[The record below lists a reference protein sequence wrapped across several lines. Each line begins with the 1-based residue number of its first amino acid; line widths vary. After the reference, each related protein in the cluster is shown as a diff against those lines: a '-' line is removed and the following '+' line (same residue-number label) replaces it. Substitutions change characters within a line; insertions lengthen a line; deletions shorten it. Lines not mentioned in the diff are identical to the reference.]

1 MPHLDA
7 ETARQIK
14 QSDLTYGA
22 PFRKN
27 SSWFLMVVEAL
38 LLVYALVTG
47 LASAGHVVLY
57 VLLLLAAAG
66 DLWVTSRCAKAPKR
80 CADAYAR
87 WSVGYY
93 GLLMAWAV
101 VMNLLETMEGR
112 PFVTFVTI
120 LFIGVT
126 GIRMAPQVGIPA
138 LLVCFAA
145 NDAVML
151 WQRGFDVPE
160 QFNYLCLVFV
170 TLYVSHHVHFNR
182 LVVTQS
188 HMAERTKAA
197 QLEEANRR
205 LSELNAELEQTA
217 VTDPLTKV
225 GNRQKASQV
234 MQAMWNK
241 GQVFSIAY
249 IDVDN
254 LKYCNDTLGHTAGD
268 CYLTHVCTFL
278 HDLCGEQ
285 ETLYRIGGDEFLL
298 VCPGETEEALSQRL
312 EEARTHMLHMPGVSF
327 QHSFSYGCVCMD
339 PASGE
344 SYSALFSRSDQ
355 RMYRYKMQHTSRWE
369 FQNAAGPKE
378 GGQIDKSGLD
388 SRVFEVL
395 SITSSRRYLYL
406 TNLQTNIARWSRN
419 AIADF
424 DLPGEY
430 MYDAG
435 NLWMRLIHP
444 DDREMYA
451 KDISEV
457 LSGRRRRH
465 SMLYRVMNRE
475 GHYVRCSCEG
485 YVLKGSDNEPDYF
498 AGTITNH
505 GKIDNIDPVTNLYN
519 TYEFLNNLRIYY
531 DERRCVG
538 LLCIGI
544 EQFQTVNNVMGYTCG
559 NQALEQ
565 LAQKL
570 LQLVHGKGYA
580 YRLDGVKFA
589 VSIEE
594 ASEAE
599 LRLIFEQIS
608 DIAKNE
614 IRVGKINL
622 SLAVSGCA
630 LRFAQVDQNVSMILS
645 ELYYALGRAKRDRS
659 GELVYYDDSLHT
671 EAQEHIVLLDEV
683 KRCVLDGCKGFYM
696 VYQPQMDA
704 DRHMAGAEA
713 LLRWRDE
720 QGQEVSPGAFIP
732 VLENDSCFYDLG
744 SWILD
749 TVLAETRPL
758 VRKHPHLKISVN
770 ISYQQLNHRDF
781 RNDVLEALKRRDFPP
796 ENLVLELT
804 EHCSTLS
811 LEVLKEN
818 LTFFRNANIG
828 IAADDFGTGYS
839 TLSNL
844 RDLPFTSLKVD
855 QGFVR
860 HLSDSEK
867 DQALVEAIITCAKKF
882 HIATC
887 VEGVETQS
895 LLTLL
900 LPYGADYYQGYLFSK
915 PVSLEELSAML

>member
-7 ETARQIK
+7 ETAQQIK

-27 SSWFLMVVEAL
+27 SSLFLMAVEVL
-38 LLVYALVTG
+38 LLVYSLVTG
-47 LASAGHVVLY
+47 NGEPWH
-57 VLLLLAAAG
+57 VLLYGVMLLMAMG
-66 DLWVTSRCAKAPKR
+66 DLWVTSRCARNPKR
-80 CADAYAR
+80 CAPAYAR
-87 WSVGYY
+87 WSVAY
-93 GLLMAWAV
+93 GVLLLAWAV
-101 VMNLLETMEGR
+101 AMNLLETLEGR

-120 LFIGVT
+120 LFIGVV
-126 GIRMAPQVGIPA
+126 GIRVSPQVGLPT

-151 WQRGFDVPE
+151 WQRGFDVSE
-160 QFNYLCLVFV
+160 QFNYLCLVCV
-170 TLYVSHHVHFNR
+170 TLYVSYHVHLNR
-182 LVVTQS
+182 LAVTQS
-188 HMAERTKAA
+188 HMAERAQAA
-197 QLEEANRR
+197 QLKEANRR
-205 LSELNAELEQTA
+205 LSELNAELEHTA
-217 VTDPLTKV
+217 ATDPLTGA

-234 MQAMWNK
+234 MQAMWHK
-241 GQVFSIAY
+241 GQAFSIAY

-268 CYLTHVCTFL
+268 RYLTHVCSFL
-278 HDLCGEQ
+278 HELCGER

-298 VCPGETEEALSQRL
+298 VCPGEGEEALNQRL
-312 EEARTHMLHMPGVSF
+312 EDARSRMLRTSGTSF

-344 SYSALFSRSDQ
+344 SYSTLFSRSDQ

-369 FQNAAGPKE
+369 FQNAAGTKE
-378 GGQIDKSGLD
+378 GGEIDKSGLD

-435 NLWMRLIHP
+435 SLWMRLIHP

-451 KDISEV
+451 KEISEV
-457 LSGRRRRH
+457 VSGRRRRH

-519 TYEFLNNLRIYY
+519 TYEFMNNLRIYY
-531 DERRCVG
+531 DDRRCVG

-565 LAQKL
+565 LGQKL

-589 VSIEE
+589 VSMED

-599 LRLIFEQIS
+599 LRSIFEQIS

-614 IRVGKINL
+614 IRVGEINL
-622 SLAVSGCA
+622 SLSVSGGA
-630 LRFAQVDQNVSMILS
+630 LRFDQVDQSERMILS
-645 ELYYALGRAKRDRS
+645 ELYYALGRAKRNRS

-671 EAQEHIVLLDEV
+671 EAREQIALLDEV
-683 KRCVLDGCKGFYM
+683 KRCVLDGCKGFCM
-696 VYQPQMDA
+696 AYQPQVDA
-704 DRHMAGAEA
+704 QRRVVGAEA
-713 LLRWRDE
+713 LLRWRDD
-720 QGQEVSPGAFIP
+720 QGQEVSPGMFIP
-732 VLENDSCFYDLG
+732 ALENDSCFYELG
-744 SWILD
+744 SWILN
-749 TVLAETRPL
+749 TVLAQTQPL
-758 VRKHPHLKISVN
+758 VRAHPHLKISVN

-781 RNDVLEALKRRDFPP
+781 RNDVLDALKKHDFPP

-804 EHCSTLS
+804 EHCSALS

-818 LTFFRNANIG
+818 LSFFRNVGIG
-828 IAADDFGTGYS
+828 ISADDFGTGYS

-844 RDLPFTSLKVD
+844 RDLPFTCLKVD

-887 VEGVETQS
+887 VEGVESQP
-895 LLTLL
+895 LLDLL

-915 PVSLEELSAML
+915 PVPLEGVVEML